1 MVILKA
7 KSRIL
12 DENRDYGGKK
22 LILFKKNWNSGRKS
36 IFSVEID
43 AKIELWVW
51 ESGFWV
57 QKVDFGFKRND
68 FGLRIFFSMEHGDFR
83 KKNDDF
89 GVKIGDFGRE
99 TASFDA

>member
-1 MVILKA
+1 M
-7 KSRIL
+7 
-12 DENRDYGGKK
+12 
-22 LILFKKNWNSGRKS
+22 
-36 IFSVEID
+36 
-43 AKIELWVW
+43 
-51 ESGFWV
+51 
-57 QKVDFGFKRND
+57 DFGFKRND